1 MLPGARIGRF
11 LLALVA
17 VILILS
23 MLITALPTARG

>member
-11 LLALVA
+11 LIALVA

-23 MLITALPTARG
+23 MLITALPNTRG